1 MDMASN
7 QKDNNDEGGIQRI
20 LEMLKKQIDQYDTMK
35 KNPKSKVELTRD
47 QRIQKLMMEEKHL
60 TAQFEQIKKELK
72 RYERKYE
79 KRLKKKVKLM
89 KMQIAENKQMLE
101 ITKQKYFELNTQ
113 LAPFKLKKAKK
124 TKTILKVKTIPLK
137 FKQKNIP
144 HSKKIRIKI
153 RNNVKLDKREMHF
166 VNDVNEQSTL
176 KNLVRITPLMEP
188 FRECRIMLQRLT
200 RQQMNKYVDQKRL
213 VQSQI
218 GKRRIT
224 RESLQKINENEINTI
239 CPNWQIKIPKSVFE
253 ESQKENKKYD
263 LNMTSTSKDSSIEF
277 VEIYPNMYHR
287 LYHRAQIGH
296 RGRRWI
302 D

>member
-1 MDMASN
+1 MVSN
-7 QKDNNDEGGIQRI
+7 EKDNNDEGGIQRI
-20 LEMLKKQIDQYDTMK
+20 LEMLKKQIDQYDTTE

-60 TAQFEQIKKELK
+60 TVQFEQIKKELK

-101 ITKQKYFELNTQ
+101 ITKQKYSELNMQ
-113 LAPFKLKKAKK
+113 LTPLKKVKKKK
-124 TKTILKVKTIPLK
+124 TVLKLKTIPPK

-166 VNDVNEQSTL
+166 VNDVNEQSAL
-176 KNLVRITPLMEP
+176 NNLVKMTSLMEP
-188 FRECRIMLQRLT
+188 FRECRIILQRLT
-200 RQQMNKYVDQKRL
+200 KQQINKYVDQKRL
-213 VQSQI
+213 VESQI
-218 GKRRIT
+218 GKRRII
-224 RESLQKINENEINTI
+224 RESLQEINGNEINTI

-263 LNMTSTSKDSSIEF
+263 LKI
-277 VEIYPNMYHR
+277 
-287 LYHRAQIGH
+287 
-296 RGRRWI
+296 
-302 D
+302 

>member
-1 MDMASN
+1 MDMVSN
-7 QKDNNDEGGIQRI
+7 QKDNNGEGGIQRI
-20 LEMLKKQIDQYDTMK
+20 LEMLKEQIDQYDTTK

-124 TKTILKVKTIPLK
+124 TKTILKVKTISPK

-153 RNNVKLDKREMHF
+153 RNNVKLDKREIHF
-166 VNDVNEQSTL
+166 VNDVNEQSAL
-176 KNLVRITPLMEP
+176 KNLVKITSLMEP

-200 RQQMNKYVDQKRL
+200 KQQMNKYVDQKRL
-213 VQSQI
+213 VHSQI
-218 GKRRIT
+218 RKRRIT
-224 RESLQKINENEINTI
+224 RESLQKINGNEINTI

-263 LNMTSTSKDSSIEF
+263 LNMASTSKDVI
-277 VEIYPNMYHR
+277 
-287 LYHRAQIGH
+287 
-296 RGRRWI
+296 
-302 D
+302 